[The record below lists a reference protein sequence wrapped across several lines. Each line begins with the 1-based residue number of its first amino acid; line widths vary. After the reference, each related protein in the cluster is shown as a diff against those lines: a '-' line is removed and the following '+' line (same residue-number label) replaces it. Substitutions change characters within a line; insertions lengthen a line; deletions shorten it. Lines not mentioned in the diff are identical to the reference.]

1 MEYALVTETGES
13 FLTHTQLLRHIREK
27 CGDAIADYL
36 EDLLGENPKSA
47 ASKELLHNLRCDL
60 ECVSNDID
68 QMAQSISVMV
78 SRMEQA
84 GVVL

>member
-1 MEYALVTETGES
+1 MEYALVTETGET

-27 CGDAIADYL
+27 CGDAIFYYL

-47 ASKELLHNLRCDL
+47 ASKDLLHNLRCDL
-60 ECVSNDID
+60 ESMSNDID
-68 QMAQSISVMV
+68 QLAQTVSVMV

-84 GVVL
+84 GVGL

>member
-47 ASKELLHNLRCDL
+47 ASKDLLHNLRYDL
-60 ECVSNDID
+60 ESMSNDID